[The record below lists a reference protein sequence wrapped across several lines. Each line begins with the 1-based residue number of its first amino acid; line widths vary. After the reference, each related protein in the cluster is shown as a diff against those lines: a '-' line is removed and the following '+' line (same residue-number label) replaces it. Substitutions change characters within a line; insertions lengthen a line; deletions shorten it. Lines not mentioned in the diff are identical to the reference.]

1 MEREQFN
8 GVIIDGQFAMDTKSK
23 TLYSVSVE
31 RSRISYLPTLS
42 CSALRR
48 TGFLRR
54 GYVSANEDT
63 RRLLFSDIVGCDCQ
77 RGISD
82 EDLSAYLVI
91 YAYTRQQSSSDSDFV
106 ACRTRVNL
114 NLRFDKCS
122 SYEENFQEA
131 SLWRAVISC
140 LIRNIDIDPVIGK
153 FSHLHYLF
161 ACLIGDCK
169 HCIRTSPHRRRVR

>member
-1 MEREQFN
+1 METEQLS
-8 GVIIDGQFAMDTKSK
+8 GVVIDGQFAMETKSK
-23 TLYSVSVE
+23 TLFSVSVD
-31 RSRISYLPTLS
+31 RSGISYLPTIS
-42 CSALRR
+42 CGVLRR

-54 GYVSANEDT
+54 GYISANEDA
-63 RRLLFSDIVGCDCQ
+63 RRLLFSDVVGCDCQ

-91 YAYTRQQSSSDSDFV
+91 YAYPRQQSSSDSDFV

-131 SLWRAVISC
+131 SVWRTVISC
-140 LIRNIDIDPVIGK
+140 LIRNIDVDPVIGK
-153 FSHLHYLF
+153 FFDLCYLL
-161 ACLIGDCK
+161 ACVCGIISQLK
-169 HCIRTSPHRRRVR
+169 PA